1 MNCSYLWCFIY
12 SVFVYA
18 QKVHRRPHCGSPSR
32 SSKTGQTSNC
42 IARVLFSYPCRPSI
56 LQTLSHVFNFMYTTS
71 LTELI
76 HEILALFKL
85 PQVLPLTPVGPRFHL
100 MGLFTSE
107 KLNTCPS
114 VCKTEV
120 LVAKPRHTLPFYLL
134 LAWRTYKMICFYLD
148 LHQVKT

>member
-1 MNCSYLWCFIY
+1 M
-12 SVFVYA
+12 FVYA
-18 QKVHRRPHCGSPSR
+18 QKVHLLPHCGSPSCN
-32 SSKTGQTSNC
+32 SKTGQTSNC
-42 IARVLFSYPCRPSI
+42 VARVLFPYPCRPSI
-56 LQTLSHVFNFMYTTS
+56 LQTLSHVFNFTYTSS

-114 VCKTEV
+114 ICKTEV
-120 LVAKPRHTLPFYLL
+120 LAAKPRHTMPFYLL
-134 LAWRTYKMICFYLD
+134 PACRTHETICFYLA
-148 LHQVKT
+148 LN

>member
-1 MNCSYLWCFIY
+1 MHKMVPQYFLTVALHHS
-12 SVFVYA
+12 A
-18 QKVHRRPHCGSPSR
+18 
-32 SSKTGQTSNC
+32 
-42 IARVLFSYPCRPSI
+42 ARQVR
-56 LQTLSHVFNFMYTTS
+56 LQTVSQGSYSHILAGPLSCTQPCVNFMYASS

-85 PQVLPLTPVGPRFHL
+85 PQVLPLIPFRPRLHL

-120 LVAKPRHTLPFYLL
+120 PTAKTRHAVTFYLF
-134 LAWRTYKMICFYLD
+134 LARLIYRIICFIFD
-148 LHQVKT
+148 FN

>member
-1 MNCSYLWCFIY
+1 MIFYILLYLFMPKRFTY
-12 SVFVYA
+12 FLTVA
-18 QKVHRRPHCGSPSR
+18 LHHATE
-32 SSKTGQTSNC
+32 KTGQTSNC
-42 IARVLFSYPCRPSI
+42 IARVLFSYSCRPFL
-56 LQTLSHVFNFMYTTS
+56 LQTLSHVFNFMYTSS

-114 VCKTEV
+114 VCKTED
-120 LVAKPRHTLPFYLL
+120 LGAKPRHTLPCYLL
-134 LAWRTYKMICFYLD
+134 LACRTHKIVCFYL
-148 LHQVKT
+148 KTQ